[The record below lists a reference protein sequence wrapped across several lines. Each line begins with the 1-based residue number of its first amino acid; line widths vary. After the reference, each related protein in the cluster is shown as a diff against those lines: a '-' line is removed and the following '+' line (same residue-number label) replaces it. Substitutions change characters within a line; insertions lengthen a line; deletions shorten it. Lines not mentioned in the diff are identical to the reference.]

1 MGWGNGEM
9 MRNNKLKLKL
19 TKMLPFFEMG
29 WGQMFL
35 FFSQSSSSSCM
46 TLYLHRPHVY
56 TAAWCLR
63 MTLLYLCL

>member
-35 FFSQSSSSSCM
+35 FFSQF
-46 TLYLHRPHVY
+46 LF
-56 TAAWCLR
+56 
-63 MTLLYLCL
+63 